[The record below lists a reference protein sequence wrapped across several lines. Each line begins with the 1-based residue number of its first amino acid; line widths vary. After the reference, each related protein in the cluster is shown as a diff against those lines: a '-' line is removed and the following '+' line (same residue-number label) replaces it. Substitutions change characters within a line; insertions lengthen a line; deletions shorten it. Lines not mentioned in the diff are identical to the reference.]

1 MERGSRCQFNFLRI
15 NMWTLIFMTGMT
27 VAMIEDFSQHDRCA
41 IASEQIK
48 RSIPDLKWVRCVK
61 VEK

>member
-1 MERGSRCQFNFLRI
+1 
-15 NMWTLIFMTGMT
+15 MWTLIFMTGMT
-27 VAMIEDFSQHDRCA
+27 LGMIEDFSQHDRCF

-48 RSIPDLKWVRCVK
+48 RSVPDLKWVRCVK

>member
-1 MERGSRCQFNFLRI
+1 
-15 NMWTLIFMTGMT
+15 MWTLIFMTGMT

-48 RSIPDLKWVRCVK
+48 RSVPDLKWVRCVK